1 MTLRPGQRV
10 HWEKDG
16 KPDRDDT
23 GTVMVDGDGL
33 VVVWDRHVAG
43 DSRRDMDEI
52 DADGYGQIGAERFRA
67 VPVRGER

>member
-16 KPDRDDT
+16 NVDRDDV
-23 GTVMVDGDGL
+23 GTVRQDSRGL
-33 VVVWDRHVAG
+33 YVVWDRLVAG
-43 DSRRDMDEI
+43 SRNENDI
-52 DADGYGQIGAERFRA
+52 DADGNGQIGAESFRA